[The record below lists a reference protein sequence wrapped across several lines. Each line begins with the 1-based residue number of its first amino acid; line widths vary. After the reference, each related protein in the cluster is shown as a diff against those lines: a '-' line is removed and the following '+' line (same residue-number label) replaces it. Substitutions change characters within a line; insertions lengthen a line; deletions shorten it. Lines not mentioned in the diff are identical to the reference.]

1 MEEQT
6 AASLIL
12 LQSDI
17 DTSSVDLST
26 PRGAITHFRDLMLTG
41 MDEHSYGG
49 KLLSLLYDYL
59 LNNLDSGRYSPDQV
73 EELHR
78 VAKEICEVAHRFLEY
93 RKLYQVQ
100 DERLNMWA
108 MRLRDAMLKSILVMS
123 LVTYD
128 FLNTKQTKAILYV
141 KGVRDVDEKRPN
153 DDYDTVD

>member
-1 MEEQT
+1 
-6 AASLIL
+6 
-12 LQSDI
+12 
-17 DTSSVDLST
+17 
-26 PRGAITHFRDLMLTG
+26 MLTG